1 MHRRRSWGSWIGRQ
15 ASFSGAARRNGGDCN
30 LVSEATSKGRLNMD
44 QRIPHSEAWG
54 LVVIMALVASWLLY
68 RYFAPKTWRE

>member
-1 MHRRRSWGSWIGRQ
+1 
-15 ASFSGAARRNGGDCN
+15 
-30 LVSEATSKGRLNMD
+30 MD